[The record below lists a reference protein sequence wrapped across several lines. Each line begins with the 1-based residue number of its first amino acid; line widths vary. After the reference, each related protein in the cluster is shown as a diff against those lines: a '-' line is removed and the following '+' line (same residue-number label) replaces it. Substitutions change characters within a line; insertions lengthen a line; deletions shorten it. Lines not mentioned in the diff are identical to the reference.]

1 MIQEELLTTRD
12 SSFVSVSVLRGMIVS
27 PCLNAVMPVTE
38 RLPVVLI
45 PEQDAV
51 ASVRLDVIDICSLD
65 IASLFHAFHAQR
77 MRFKITLAGFVPC
90 STVTSAACG
99 AYILRVEGT
108 MLLTVFRTIRNKC
121 CTAGMLAWCIGSVRH

>member
-1 MIQEELLTTRD
+1 MREAPL
-12 SSFVSVSVLRGMIVS
+12 FSVLILRGVIVS

-45 PEQDAV
+45 PEQGVVTAMRNDMIHI
-51 ASVRLDVIDICSLD
+51 RCLDV
-65 IASLFHAFHAQR
+65 ASLFHAFHAQR

-99 AYILRVEGT
+99 AYILRVE
-108 MLLTVFRTIRNKC
+108 
-121 CTAGMLAWCIGSVRH
+121 